1 MVLSEDGQSR
11 MRVEGLPVEV
21 GLVITVN
28 EIWTEDV
35 VVVGFAVFVVSLFKD
50 EVVNVAELGI
60 VDVCVCV
67 ADAAPVR

>member
-11 MRVEGLPVEV
+11 RRIEGVPVEV
-21 GLVITVN
+21 GLLISVN
-28 EIWTEDV
+28 EIWTDDVVV

-50 EVVNVAELGI
+50 EGVNVAEL
-60 VDVCVCV
+60 VCVCA